1 MATTPQNLL
10 KQSDTSVT
18 GLPITAYN
26 STTGNVVHSGDM
38 VYVDTPGIGTSTF
51 AAIALDTD
59 THALAFA
66 GICMDTYDPTNYG
79 IYSND
84 PPPLNGVNIQRDG
97 LWYPYTTSGET
108 YFPGNQVF
116 IGANAQTISRA
127 GGGTSAHSVGYVS
140 NPVSDPNGVNYQTGL
155 VGVGTN
161 QVLCYILT
169 QWPST
174 LV

>member
-1 MATTPQNLL
+1 MATTPQDLL
-10 KQSDTSVT
+10 KQTDTYVT
-18 GLPITAYN
+18 NLPITPYG

-38 VYVDTPGIGTSTF
+38 VYVDTPSIGTSTF

-59 THALAFA
+59 AHAAAFA

-79 IYSND
+79 VYSND

-97 LWYPYTTSGET
+97 LWYPYTTSGQT
-108 YFPGNQVF
+108 YFPGQSVY
-116 IGANAQTISRA
+116 IGVNAQTITR
-127 GGGTSAHSVGYVS
+127 GGTSANAVGYVS
-140 NPVSDPNGVNYQTGL
+140 NPVSDPNGVNYQSGL

-161 QVLCYILT
+161 QVLCYILS
-169 QWPST
+169 QWHPN